1 MSNNLK
7 DDSNYSNVFVVPD
20 RSGSREERIE
30 HRKLVDQL
38 KLKISQ
44 DPHER
49 FYIWKSINY
58 LVRGLSYC
66 DFSCLPLVPRI
77 YAGQLL
83 LAVF

>member
-7 DDSNYSNVFVVPD
+7 DDANYSNVFVVPD
-20 RSGSREERIE
+20 RSREERKE
-30 HRKLVDQL
+30 HRKLVEQL
-38 KLKISQ
+38 KFKISQ
-44 DPHER
+44 DPHKR